1 MRESAFV
8 KTNIDKWEEFERL
21 ISSSGKKAPDQLADL
36 FIHLTDD
43 LAYAKTH
50 YPQSDLTQYL
60 NNLSTKVH
68 ASIYRNKKQRQSRF
82 ARFWKMELPEIFYT
96 HRKQFGYAF
105 VVFLLSCLVGAFS
118 AAHDDTFVRLIL
130 GDGYVDMT
138 LDNIEK
144 GEPMGVYGSM
154 ARADMFF
161 YITFNNIKVSFLA
174 FAAGALLSVGTGLIL
189 FHNGVMLG
197 AFQYFFYQKGLLL
210 TSLLSIWIHGTI
222 EIISIVVAGGAGM
235 IMGNSFLFPGT
246 LSRMESLQKGALT
259 GAKVV
264 LGLVPLFIVAGFL
277 ESFVTRLTHW
287 PDFVKVF
294 IILSSLAFMIYY
306 LVIYPVKLNA
316 NATRSED

>member
-8 KTNIDKWEEFERL
+8 KANIDKWEEFERL
-21 ISSSGKKAPDQLADL
+21 ISASGKKAPDQLADL

-50 YPQSDLTQYL
+50 YPKSDLTQYL

-82 ARFWKMELPEIFYT
+82 AGFWKVELPEIFYT

-161 YITFNNIKVSFLA
+161 YITFNNIRVSFLA
-174 FAAGALLSVGTGLIL
+174 FAAGALFSVGTSLIL

-222 EIISIVVAGGAGM
+222 EIISIVMAGGAGL
-235 IMGNSFLFPGT
+235 IMGNSFLFPDT
-246 LSRMESLQKGALT
+246 FSRMESLQKGALT

-287 PDFVKVF
+287 PDFVKAF
-294 IILSSLAFMIYY
+294 IILGSLA
-306 LVIYPVKLNA
+306 LVIYPKQLNS
-316 NATRSED
+316 NATRSKD